1 MYIYIYTEQHSII
14 TLINDCV
21 LSYIYTNVDIS
32 HFLPSVYT
40 LYSDY
45 PSADNS
51 TYFSVVFYNCIS
63 SIKKTTTI
71 YSNYTP
77 KEK

>member
-1 MYIYIYTEQHSII
+1 MFINVHLHIHRTAFDNYINKRLRTII
-14 TLINDCV
+14 
-21 LSYIYTNVDIS
+21 YIYTNVDIS
-32 HFLPSVYT
+32 HFLPCVYT
-40 LYSDY
+40 LYTDY

-71 YSNYTP
+71 YSN
-77 KEK
+77 